1 MSASRVDDHARNLL
15 ERLIAKRRQFSEK
28 RPLLFIC
35 HSLGGI
41 VVKRAL
47 AIAHERSRRYNSITK
62 DTFGIM
68 FLGTPHRGSDVAFW
82 GSLLAKLADV
92 VTLGSIRTQVLED
105 LKRKSD
111 MLGAICSQFVERSE
125 SLHRIFSIY
134 ERQRTKG
141 TSGLV
146 VEEDSAVIGLP
157 NEVPISIEADHRS
170 MCKFS
175 DMTSEKYQM
184 VSDCILEMVE
194 DALDRAY
201 TAQSPLRDQF
211 LRSIKTLDPDEVLRN
226 ITRPSPGTCS
236 WITKTSAFQD
246 WRDQSTSRI
255 LWISGAPGAGK
266 TTASRFLIEHLRR
279 WLQKNRD
286 SAGKESTVVFF
297 FCASRQWLRNSDVQI
312 AQSLL
317 YQVLSHSNSL
327 FRYLSDSDMETICSI
342 DRANAEPHIVWR
354 LLTTVFQRSPD
365 LNFWILIDAVDELQ
379 DQSRFAFIR
388 RLRHIVSD
396 DLGQKLKFIICDR
409 SSPNARGVLHS
420 VAWLDIRRQDMVFED
435 IRQFI
440 NAKLGDLC
448 SSGAIPWQYQN
459 LIEESLLE
467 ISEGNF
473 LQVSLAWSHFTAGV
487 SYWSAQVIKSRL
499 EGLRKLS
506 GKARAFYCSLLQ
518 KIPEDSQDVAKIG
531 FTWVLGSR
539 KPLSLS
545 ELQHAVAIS
554 TGQRTWSDLKNALG
568 FNFDAHFDQAFGYL
582 LRVDPDLRVRFS
594 HTTVKELLTADDS
607 LSSSSDSGVIS
618 KYVVREADI
627 DAELAKRCITVLSFR
642 DLVKF
647 RDIAREAM
655 ADKMRDLFVMSL
667 QGKDY
672 LDSLDFSKYDDL
684 DVIDSEP
691 EVTERIGKAMLK
703 LGQTELDDRTRGLFA
718 YCVSYW
724 NYHCHHGLS
733 DPEVSKSL
741 TEFALLRQ
749 SHYFLMVAM
758 LLGLARYHRGPFWD
772 SIDQFSRLPPMH
784 FILKAGDYPNVL
796 SDLLRRGEDINGA
809 DSRGWPPLLWAL
821 VEDRKECLEMIL
833 ANYNTR
839 MASTDR
845 DVGHVLHLALE
856 AAVDPT
862 LILRLIADPRVELNA
877 KSRDGWTALQYCLSR
892 VSLQSVAFELL
903 RRKNVDIYE
912 QDCHSLNALDQIFD
926 EGVSEQSALKLISRS
941 DVPENWF
948 EKARSFRHSTGLN
961 YLDDDAPRT
970 FIHRASSLSWYSVED
985 TILACDPFKAVSI
998 DGDGFSLLERYA
1010 YHGMKKRLIQILKG
1024 LPPKTLQRS
1033 SDSGSKL
1040 LILCAQQDWEQVV
1053 NVLAYEFSVD
1063 DSSTDSSGR
1072 TIAHWA
1078 SELGWTSLS
1087 SLLISKSRKWLNKTG
1102 QDGKTALHVAAEYRN
1117 YTACKDLIQAGADH
1131 SIRDK
1136 SGKLPIHVA
1145 AEQGHREIVK
1155 LLLEGPIKDLRTCEV
1170 DKEGRSLL
1178 HYIVMWHSDSFIRHC
1193 LTILRP
1199 QVNTKDSKGRTPLHF
1214 ACIFGNEP
1222 AVSVLLNIGL
1232 DPDKRD
1238 ASSFTPLHHALMEGS
1253 VKCAQTLI
1261 RHGARYDLKDR
1272 FDRNIVLL
1280 ALRSENTTTVETL
1293 VRFLQSKH
1301 SASEIAREAGHVD
1314 RFGRSAF
1321 HYLCHWVDPNKSDDD
1336 ELDEVVEEVDEDSE
1350 VDPVEAQQ
1358 VLSPAEWLI
1367 KAFATIGVDIN
1378 TRDYHR
1384 YTPLHASGRA
1394 GNITAARALLRVP
1407 GIEVS
1412 PKDEDG
1418 FTPLDWASVNGYS
1431 EIAAAIE
1438 ANGGAHS
1445 ADWSTKLKPMYRS
1458 WQSGFDEDDEIEED
1472 AGQLMTRMS
1481 LHYVFTLGEADQYG
1495 LKALRIRLRPG
1506 NDLDGKEFHIDC
1518 PIMAATDRDMGTHLR
1533 LQPHLSHI
1541 SEENILWMK
1550 SKLESCVSH
1559 NHFNPDKAF
1568 IPDRLIDV
1576 RENQLR
1582 LVLTK
1587 DLLPRDA
1594 ESHRYVALTYCW
1606 GPEPHASK
1614 QLKTTRGN
1622 ISQHLRQI
1630 PESSLPQVIKDA
1642 VAVTRALSVPFLW
1655 VDALCILQDD
1665 LSDWENQCAVME
1677 RIYGNAY
1684 AAVAATFS
1692 DNCEKGFLKKTERI
1706 LVPFQTNLDSTYA
1719 FAIYP
1724 PPYLIND
1731 AHEVS
1736 DSPWAQRGWTFQ
1748 ERISSTRILMFSKGN
1763 IHLKCKYFNESA
1775 GGHKVTHEDYYI
1787 MLDRV
1792 TIDSGST
1799 AAIYKEW
1806 SEIVAQIHPGR
1817 HQLTQNT
1824 DFLPSIAG
1832 IASLFSKRLNDGYA
1846 AGLWMNSMHQS
1857 LCWAAGEVD
1866 KPSHQDLLQRLRNP
1880 SPYIAPSWSWAS
1892 RREDFW
1898 FLLYRPDLSAGC
1910 RPEFRS
1916 LDTDIA
1922 LRGESAF
1929 GEVRHAALDVTSK
1942 VYVGS
1947 PRLALNKIIRLLG
1960 EPNTV
1965 TFDGRYFADIE
1976 PDCFAQS
1983 FFDRTG
1989 GFTLQAPI
1997 SFLLIGSTIPR
2008 ETDTGDISLRYSK
2021 TSESVGDEADAGLV
2035 SELPN
2040 TSLSA
2045 GSGAGL
2051 EMETKSKRVAYGLL
2065 IHPTGNPNEYYRMG
2079 TFFSKP
2085 HSAGGQYSL
2094 HPFKNETLKNEGKK
2108 MVHDASG
2115 SEPVPPQLGPPKTPP
2130 SKKPSE
2136 YVFDSNGD
2144 TRIILSTY
2152 MAQTFEWEAD
2162 ELRIKQEMPT
2172 KVYYKRKKREKKE
2185 GKRVAFSPPTTPPA
2199 LQGSLITT
2207 STSFGGTTNRTPID
2221 WGTID
2226 LSTLS
2231 NVQYSR
2237 AEFLDGD
2244 ETDLGCTDPGTNR
2257 DSASIQI
2264 QDWNYGEKCARSLK
2278 KIDFRLLVSGKHLE
2292 LASSVFKKMLTGPF
2306 AEGKADVSG
2315 FRLIKTSD
2323 WDSEAFKII
2332 LTIMHGYNR
2341 DVPKVTQP

>member
-1 MSASRVDDHARNLL
+1 MADESDLFGLYQLWPLKNDIYEAQSTKVDIIAVHGLNGKAFKTWTQDGKLWLADFLPLEIPYARIFTFGYDSRIAFTGSASRVDDHARNLL
-15 ERLIAKRRQFSEK
+15 ERLMAKRRQFSEK

-47 AIAHERSRRYNSITK
+47 AIAHERSRRYNLITR

-105 LKRKSD
+105 LKRKSG

-141 TSGLV
+141 ASGLV
-146 VEEDSAVIGLP
+146 VEEDSAIIGLP

-184 VSDCILEMVE
+184 ISDCILEMVE

-201 TAQSPLRDQF
+201 TTQSPLRDQF

-236 WITKTSAFQD
+236 WITETSAFRD

-279 WLQKNRD
+279 WLQKNRV
-286 SAGKESTVVFF
+286 SAGKESTVAFF

-317 YQVLSHSNSL
+317 YQVLSHNNSL
-327 FRYLSDSDMETICSI
+327 FRYLSHSDMETICSI

-365 LNFWILIDAVDELQ
+365 LNFWILIDAIDELQ
-379 DQSRFAFIR
+379 DQSRFDFIR
-388 RLRHIVSD
+388 RLRHLVSD

-473 LQVSLAWSHFTAGV
+473 LQAALAWSHFTAGV

-506 GKARAFYCSLLQ
+506 GEAKAFYCSLLQ

-594 HTTVKELLTADDS
+594 HSTVKELLTADDS

-684 DVIDSEP
+684 DVIESEP

-772 SIDQFSRLPPMH
+772 SIDQFSRLPPIH

-833 ANYNTR
+833 ANHNTR
-839 MASTDR
+839 MESTDR

-877 KSRDGWTALQYCLSR
+877 KSRKGWTALQWCLSR
-892 VSLQSVAFELL
+892 VSLQSVTFELL

-912 QDCHSLNALDQIFD
+912 QDCHGLNALDQIFD
-926 EGVSEQSALKLISRS
+926 DGVSEQSALKLISRS

-961 YLDDDAPRT
+961 YLDDDVPRT
-970 FIHRASSLSWYSVED
+970 FIHRASSLRWYSVED
-985 TILACDPFKAVSI
+985 TILACDPFKAVFV
-998 DGDGFSLLERYA
+998 DGDGFALLERYA
-1010 YHGMKKRLIQILKG
+1010 YHGMKKRVMQILKG
-1024 LPPKTLQRS
+1024 LPSNTFKKAN
-1033 SDSGSKL
+1033 DCGSKL

-1053 NVLAYEFSVD
+1053 NALVYEFSVD
-1063 DSSTDSSGR
+1063 DTSTDSSGR

-1087 SLLISKSRKWLNKTG
+1087 SLLISKSRTWLNKTA
-1102 QDGKTALHVAAEYRN
+1102 QDGKTALHVAAAYRN

-1155 LLLEGPIKDLRTCEV
+1155 LLLEDPIKDLRTCEV

-1178 HYIVMWHSDSFIRHC
+1178 HYIVMWHSDSFIRQC
-1193 LTILRP
+1193 LTVLQP

-1222 AVSVLLNIGL
+1222 AVSVLLSIGL

-1238 ASSFTPLHHALMEGS
+1238 SSSFTPLHHALMEGS

-1261 RHGARYDLKDR
+1261 RHGARYDLRDK

-1280 ALRSENTTTVETL
+1280 ALRSENTSTVESL

-1321 HYLCHWVDPNKSDDD
+1321 HYLCHWLDPSKSDDD
-1336 ELDEVVEEVDEDSE
+1336 GLDEVVEEVDEDCE
-1350 VDPVEAQQ
+1350 FDPAEAQQ

-1367 KAFATIGVDIN
+1367 KAFAAIGVDIN
-1378 TRDYHR
+1378 TRDHHMH
-1384 YTPLHASGRA
+1384 TPLHASGRA
-1394 GNITAARALLRVP
+1394 GNIAAARALLRVP

-1418 FTPLDWASVNGYS
+1418 FTPLDWASVNGYD

-1438 ANGGAHS
+1438 ANGGVHS

-1472 AGQLMTRMS
+1472 AGQL
-1481 LHYVFTLGEADQYG
+1481 
-1495 LKALRIRLRPG
+1495 
-1506 NDLDGKEFHIDC
+1506 
-1518 PIMAATDRDMGTHLR
+1518 
-1533 LQPHLSHI
+1533 
-1541 SEENILWMK
+1541 
-1550 SKLESCVSH
+1550 
-1559 NHFNPDKAF
+1559 
-1568 IPDRLIDV
+1568 
-1576 RENQLR
+1576 
-1582 LVLTK
+1582 
-1587 DLLPRDA
+1587 
-1594 ESHRYVALTYCW
+1594 
-1606 GPEPHASK
+1606 
-1614 QLKTTRGN
+1614 TTR
-1622 ISQHLRQI
+1622 S
-1630 PESSLPQVIKDA
+1630 
-1642 VAVTRALSVPFLW
+1642 
-1655 VDALCILQDD
+1655 
-1665 LSDWENQCAVME
+1665 
-1677 RIYGNAY
+1677 
-1684 AAVAATFS
+1684 
-1692 DNCEKGFLKKTERI
+1692 
-1706 LVPFQTNLDSTYA
+1706 
-1719 FAIYP
+1719 
-1724 PPYLIND
+1724 
-1731 AHEVS
+1731 
-1736 DSPWAQRGWTFQ
+1736 
-1748 ERISSTRILMFSKGN
+1748 
-1763 IHLKCKYFNESA
+1763 
-1775 GGHKVTHEDYYI
+1775 
-1787 MLDRV
+1787 
-1792 TIDSGST
+1792 
-1799 AAIYKEW
+1799 
-1806 SEIVAQIHPGR
+1806 
-1817 HQLTQNT
+1817 
-1824 DFLPSIAG
+1824 
-1832 IASLFSKRLNDGYA
+1832 
-1846 AGLWMNSMHQS
+1846 
-1857 LCWAAGEVD
+1857 
-1866 KPSHQDLLQRLRNP
+1866 
-1880 SPYIAPSWSWAS
+1880 
-1892 RREDFW
+1892 
-1898 FLLYRPDLSAGC
+1898 
-1910 RPEFRS
+1910 
-1916 LDTDIA
+1916 
-1922 LRGESAF
+1922 
-1929 GEVRHAALDVTSK
+1929 
-1942 VYVGS
+1942 
-1947 PRLALNKIIRLLG
+1947 
-1960 EPNTV
+1960 
-1965 TFDGRYFADIE
+1965 
-1976 PDCFAQS
+1976 
-1983 FFDRTG
+1983 
-1989 GFTLQAPI
+1989 
-1997 SFLLIGSTIPR
+1997 
-2008 ETDTGDISLRYSK
+2008 
-2021 TSESVGDEADAGLV
+2021 
-2035 SELPN
+2035 
-2040 TSLSA
+2040 
-2045 GSGAGL
+2045 
-2051 EMETKSKRVAYGLL
+2051 
-2065 IHPTGNPNEYYRMG
+2065 
-2079 TFFSKP
+2079 
-2085 HSAGGQYSL
+2085 
-2094 HPFKNETLKNEGKK
+2094 
-2108 MVHDASG
+2108 
-2115 SEPVPPQLGPPKTPP
+2115 
-2130 SKKPSE
+2130 
-2136 YVFDSNGD
+2136 
-2144 TRIILSTY
+2144 
-2152 MAQTFEWEAD
+2152 
-2162 ELRIKQEMPT
+2162 
-2172 KVYYKRKKREKKE
+2172 
-2185 GKRVAFSPPTTPPA
+2185 
-2199 LQGSLITT
+2199 
-2207 STSFGGTTNRTPID
+2207 
-2221 WGTID
+2221 
-2226 LSTLS
+2226 
-2231 NVQYSR
+2231 
-2237 AEFLDGD
+2237 
-2244 ETDLGCTDPGTNR
+2244 
-2257 DSASIQI
+2257 
-2264 QDWNYGEKCARSLK
+2264 
-2278 KIDFRLLVSGKHLE
+2278 
-2292 LASSVFKKMLTGPF
+2292 
-2306 AEGKADVSG
+2306 
-2315 FRLIKTSD
+2315 
-2323 WDSEAFKII
+2323 
-2332 LTIMHGYNR
+2332 
-2341 DVPKVTQP
+2341 

>member
-1 MSASRVDDHARNLL
+1 MEKIIGRFSKPFDRDNDAPSPTKVGSTLQSIVAESTSPHHSSGMADEGDLFGLYQLWPLKNDIYEAQNTKIDIIAVHGLNGKAFKTWTQDGKLWLADFLPLEIPYARIFTFGYDSRIAFTGSASRVDDHARNLL
-15 ERLIAKRRQFSEK
+15 ERLMAKRRQFSEK
-28 RPLLFIC
+28 GPLLFIC

-47 AIAHERSRRYNSITK
+47 AIAHERSRRYNSITR

-111 MLGAICSQFVERSE
+111 MLGAICTQFVERSE

-236 WITKTSAFQD
+236 WITETSAFRD
-246 WRDQSTSRI
+246 WRDQPTSRI

-286 SAGKESTVVFF
+286 SAGKESTVAFF

-317 YQVLSHSNSL
+317 YQVLSHNNSL

-365 LNFWILIDAVDELQ
+365 LNFWILIDAIDELQ
-379 DQSRFAFIR
+379 DQSRIAFIR

-420 VAWLDIRRQDMVFED
+420 VTWLDIRRQDMVFED

-473 LQVSLAWSHFTAGV
+473 LQVALAWSHFTAGV
-487 SYWSAQVIKSRL
+487 SYWSAQVIKTRL

-506 GKARAFYCSLLQ
+506 GEAKAFYCSLIQ
-518 KIPEDSQDVAKIG
+518 KIPEDSQDIAKIG

-582 LRVDPDLRVRFS
+582 LRVDPDLRVRFAHS
-594 HTTVKELLTADDS
+594 TVKELLTTDDTM
-607 LSSSSDSGVIS
+607 SSSSDSRVIS

-642 DLVKF
+642 DLAKF

-672 LDSLDFSKYDDL
+672 LHSLDFSKYDDL
-684 DVIDSEP
+684 DAIESEP

-772 SIDQFSRLPPMH
+772 TIDQFSRLPPMH
-784 FILKAGDYPNVL
+784 LILKAGDYPNVL
-796 SDLLRRGEDINGA
+796 SNLLRRGEDINGA

-821 VEDRKECLEMIL
+821 VEDRKDCLELIL
-833 ANYNTR
+833 VNHNTR
-839 MASTDR
+839 MASNDR
-845 DVGHVLHLALE
+845 NIGHVLHLALE

-877 KSRDGWTALQYCLSR
+877 KSRDGWTALQWCLSR

-912 QDCHSLNALDQIFD
+912 QDCHGLNALDQIFD

-970 FIHRASSLSWYSVED
+970 FIHRASSLRWYSVED
-985 TILACDPFKAVSI
+985 TILARDPFKAVSV
-998 DGDGFSLLERYA
+998 DGDGFTLLERYA
-1010 YHGMKKRLIQILKG
+1010 YHDMNKRLIQILKG

-1053 NVLAYEFSVD
+1053 NALAYEFSVD

-1087 SLLISKSRKWLNKTG
+1087 SLLISKSRTWLNKTG

-1117 YTACKDLIQAGADH
+1117 CTACKDLIQAGADH

-1178 HYIVMWHSDSFIRHC
+1178 HYIVMWHSDSFIRQC
-1193 LTILRP
+1193 LTVLQP
-1199 QVNTKDSKGRTPLHF
+1199 QVNTKDSKGRTLLHF

-1232 DPDKRD
+1232 DPDERD
-1238 ASSFTPLHHALMEGS
+1238 SSSFTPLHHALMEGS

-1261 RHGARYDLKDR
+1261 KYGARYDLRDK

-1280 ALRSENTTTVETL
+1280 ALRSENTSTVESL

-1321 HYLCHWVDPNKSDDD
+1321 HCLCHWVDPNKSDDD
-1336 ELDEVVEEVDEDSE
+1336 GLDEVVEEVDEDCE

-1367 KAFATIGVDIN
+1367 KAFAAIGVDIN
-1378 TRDYHR
+1378 TRDDHR

-1394 GNITAARALLRVP
+1394 GNIGAARALLRVP

-1412 PKDEDG
+1412 PEDEDG

-1431 EIAAAIE
+1431 EIVAAIE
-1438 ANGGAHS
+1438 ANGGVHS
-1445 ADWSTKLKPMYRS
+1445 ADWSMKLKPIYRS

-1472 AGQLMTRMS
+1472 AGQLTTR
-1481 LHYVFTLGEADQYG
+1481 
-1495 LKALRIRLRPG
+1495 R
-1506 NDLDGKEFHIDC
+1506 NDVGGDKFVIDC
-1518 PIMAATDRDMGTHLR
+1518 PITAATDLDIGMSLR
-1533 LQPHLSHI
+1533 LQPPLSHI
-1541 SEENILWMK
+1541 TEETLSWIK
-1550 SKLESCVSH
+1550 SKLESCVLH
-1559 NHFNPDKAF
+1559 NHFNTDKTF

-1576 RENQLR
+1576 RGDQLS

-1587 DLLPRDA
+1587 HFQPRDA
-1594 ESHRYVALTYCW
+1594 ESHRYTALTYCW

-1614 QLKTTRGN
+1614 QLKTTSVN
-1622 ISQHLRQI
+1622 IHQHLQHI
-1630 PESSLPQVIKDA
+1630 PAFSLPQVIKDA
-1642 VAVTRALSVPFLW
+1642 VAITRALSIPFLW
-1655 VDALCILQDD
+1655 VDTLCILQDD
-1665 LSDWENQCAVME
+1665 TSDWDKQCAVME
-1677 RIYGNAY
+1677 RIYGNAHLSL
-1684 AAVAATFS
+1684 AAASS
-1692 DNCEKGFLKKTERI
+1692 DNCEEGFIKKKNRI
-1706 LVPFQTNLDSTYA
+1706 VIPLRRTPHDIQVFG
-1719 FAIYP
+1719 IYS
-1724 PPYLIND
+1724 PPYAQHAGIEMSL
-1731 AHEVS
+1731 
-1736 DSPWAQRGWTFQ
+1736 SPWFQRGWTFQ
-1748 ERISSTRILMFSKGN
+1748 ERLASTRILVFANEN
-1763 IHLKCKYFNESA
+1763 IHLICKFSSESW
-1775 GGHKVTHEDYYI
+1775 GRERITPLGLYD

-1792 TIDSGST
+1792 AIDSGST
-1799 AAIYKEW
+1799 TAIYQEW
-1806 SEIVAQIHPGR
+1806 NKMVNRICSKTHE
-1817 HQLTQNT
+1817 LTRKT

-1832 IASLFSKRLNDGYA
+1832 IASLLSKRLGNDYIA
-1846 AGLWMNSMHQS
+1846 ESRRPVPTYH
-1857 LCWAAGEVD
+1857 
-1866 KPSHQDLLQRLRNP
+1866 DLLRELETP

-1892 RREDFW
+1892 RREKLIFG
-1898 FLLYRPDLSAGC
+1898 LYHPELAGC
-1910 RPEFRS
+1910 QPEFDS
-1916 LDTDIA
+1916 LETNIT
-1922 LRGESAF
+1922 LRGESVF
-1929 GEVRHAALDVTSK
+1929 GEVENATLVITSK
-1942 VYVGS
+1942 LYKGS
-1947 PRLALNKIIRLLG
+1947 PRITYRWAFDKKGHSRK
-1960 EPNTV
+1960 TV
-1965 TFDGRYFADIE
+1965 RFGRRYLADIK
-1976 PDCFAQS
+1976 PDFSPESAFES
-1983 FFDRTG
+1983 SKPL
-1989 GFTLQAPI
+1989 TLVEPI
-1997 SFLLIGSTIPR
+1997 SFLLISTIQR
-2008 ETDTGDISLRYSK
+2008 ETDAGDFLSRSSDS
-2021 TSESVGDEADAGLV
+2021 SEGLSSEADAGST
-2035 SELPN
+2035 SE
-2040 TSLSA
+2040 SSSA
-2045 GSGAGL
+2045 STASAESGDDL
-2051 EMETKSKRVAYGLL
+2051 EKETISIRVAYGLL
-2065 IHPTGNPNEYYRMG
+2065 IHPTGNPNEYCRVG
-2079 TFFSKP
+2079 TFFSSP
-2085 HSAGGQYSL
+2085 EYGGGLSV
-2094 HPFKNETLKNEGKK
+2094 FD
-2108 MVHDASG
+2108 DA
-2115 SEPVPPQLGPPKTPP
+2115 EVITEFIQ
-2130 SKKPSE
+2130 E
-2136 YVFDSNGD
+2136 YVAY
-2144 TRIILSTY
+2144 ILY
-2152 MAQTFEWEAD
+2152 M
-2162 ELRIKQEMPT
+2162 
-2172 KVYYKRKKREKKE
+2172 
-2185 GKRVAFSPPTTPPA
+2185 
-2199 LQGSLITT
+2199 
-2207 STSFGGTTNRTPID
+2207 
-2221 WGTID
+2221 
-2226 LSTLS
+2226 
-2231 NVQYSR
+2231 
-2237 AEFLDGD
+2237 
-2244 ETDLGCTDPGTNR
+2244 
-2257 DSASIQI
+2257 
-2264 QDWNYGEKCARSLK
+2264 
-2278 KIDFRLLVSGKHLE
+2278 
-2292 LASSVFKKMLTGPF
+2292 
-2306 AEGKADVSG
+2306 
-2315 FRLIKTSD
+2315 
-2323 WDSEAFKII
+2323 
-2332 LTIMHGYNR
+2332 
-2341 DVPKVTQP
+2341 